1 MLLPRRERTRGQAF
15 PIHLWD
21 APKDHG
27 APELL
32 RAAGTVC
39 EPVVGRVR
47 VEAPSLSPPTRF
59 GVIASSSSGNCSVLL
74 HGEGRNRRVTL
85 VDGGISPRRTNAFLE
100 PLGLDIERID
110 EIVFTHLDN
119 DHCHAGWV
127 RALPKH
133 ARFRI
138 FRGHRGRA
146 KRAGMLRRRTY
157 LFDEEP
163 FELRGGVTV
172 TPEILE
178 HDDLGV
184 AAFRFDFHA
193 EQPASLGFATDVG
206 HPTSGLVETLAGVDV
221 LAIESNYCPKLQS
234 NSERPAFLKER
245 IMGGGGH
252 LSNEEC
258 RATVA
263 AIAPKREVVLLHLS
277 RDCNRPELAARY
289 HEGAA
294 YAVTVA
300 EPNAPTGLIS
310 LVD

>member
-1 MLLPRRERTRGQAF
+1 MLLPRRERSRGPAF

-21 APKDHG
+21 APNDHG
-27 APELL
+27 AP
-32 RAAGTVC
+32 RVGA
-39 EPVVGRVR
+39 PVVERVSIR
-47 VEAPSLSPPTRF
+47 TPSVSPPTSF

-85 VDGGISPRRTNAFLE
+85 IDAGISPRRTNAFLE
-100 PLGLDIERID
+100 GLGLDVERID
-110 EIVFTHLDN
+110 EVAFTHLDN
-119 DHCHAGWV
+119 DHCHSGWV

-157 LFDEEP
+157 LFDEDP
-163 FELRGGVTV
+163 FELRAGVTV

-193 EQPASLGFATDVG
+193 DGPSSLGFATDVG
-206 HPTSGLVETLAGVDV
+206 HPTQGLVRTLAGVDV
-221 LAIESNYCPKLQS
+221 LAIESNYCPRMQFD
-234 NSERPAFLKER
+234 SERPAFLKER
-245 IMGGGGH
+245 IMGGAGH
-252 LSNEEC
+252 MSNEEC

-263 AIAPKREVVLLHLS
+263 AIEPRRAVVLLHLS
-277 RDCNRPELAARY
+277 RECNRPELAARY
-289 HEGAA
+289 HEGAP

-300 EPNAPTGLIS
+300 EPDTPTELIA
-310 LVD
+310 LLR